1 LKLSPIASPLLNER
15 TISYRSLNL
24 EYKQSSNDEESSEE
38 SREGTIKFS
47 RFSSKI
53 KMEKQKSEETD
64 MIFKPIVH
72 NIINMAL
79 EEIDKRLEEISEEEE
94 DEYIRQ
100 IEQRR
105 MKNEE
110 THNKIS
116 AIVSNT
122 ISNSRLA
129 NKFIETVKIRI
140 YLLNTQNY
148 INIPAALN
156 ETIKDL
162 KVKILAQIIKEGKHK
177 IKYQFIEA
185 YELRLVDDEDDDVLP
200 NMEYPALDDKLN
212 ILKSKADTLA
222 FVERINFNPDTDMSV
237 ITSNILGSTVKNSET
252 VLINIKISSF

>member
-1 LKLSPIASPLLNER
+1 MKTSPMASPLAAER

-24 EYKQSSNDEESSEE
+24 EYKHSSNDEESSEE
-38 SREGTIKFS
+38 SREGPIKFS
-47 RFSSKI
+47 RFSSKL
-53 KMEKQKSEETD
+53 KMEKQKSEDAD
-64 MIFKPIVH
+64 MIIKPIVY

-79 EEIDKRLEEISEEEE
+79 EEIEKRQEETSEEE

-105 MKNEE
+105 LKNEE

-116 AIVSNT
+116 ALVNST

-129 NKFIETVKIRI
+129 NKFIETYKIRI
-140 YLLNTQNY
+140 YLLNTQFY
-148 INIPAALN
+148 INIPAAIN

-162 KVKILAQIIKEGKHK
+162 KVKILAQILKEGKLK

-185 YELRLVDDEDDDVLP
+185 YEVRLVDDEDDDVLP
-200 NMEYPALDDKLN
+200 NMEYPALDDKIN

-222 FVERINFNPDTDMSV
+222 FVEKINFNPDTDMSI
-237 ITSNILGSTVKNSET
+237 ITSTILGSTIKNSET
-252 VLINIKISSF
+252 V